1 MNIGEKIIK
10 IRKEHNL
17 TQEEMAN
24 ELYLTRQAISKYERN
39 ISYPSLDVLKLIQ
52 EKYGVSINYLLDIN
66 STNQN
71 LTYKALGYKHYGF
84 IIIYSIM
91 FIFVLGV
98 TIIFNLMVENDN
110 SLFEII
116 FFNVILGLVLIKVMY
131 LLFKCI
137 FPLSRI
143 LLEYND
149 LGIKIKTLKGIKE
162 IPYKD
167 ISSLE
172 IKTHGNYN
180 HGMMIIRTYSK
191 NYTLYPLKDLNQIKT
206 ILDEVKVRSIS
217 N

>member
-1 MNIGEKIIK
+1 M
-10 IRKEHNL
+10 
-17 TQEEMAN
+17 
-24 ELYLTRQAISKYERN
+24 
-39 ISYPSLDVLKLIQ
+39 
-52 EKYGVSINYLLDIN
+52 
-66 STNQN
+66 
-71 LTYKALGYKHYGF
+71 
-84 IIIYSIM
+84 
-91 FIFVLGV
+91 
-98 TIIFNLMVENDN
+98 
-110 SLFEII
+110 
-116 FFNVILGLVLIKVMY
+116 ILGLVLIKVIY

-191 NYTLYPLKDLNQIKT
+191 KLYFISIKRFKSNKDYL
-206 ILDEVKVRSIS
+206 R
-217 N
+217 